1 MCWAD
6 TIKRTIVDWEQGA
19 SAMHAFILTRK
30 LRAVFASG
38 CLLACNVW
46 AQSNIAPGYPERVEG
61 YDRREVAMLPRY
73 CLHTLGFR
81 MARVPGGEDQATT
94 DRWYAFL
101 GPTFNGLHHYCWG
114 MMKTNRAMIL
124 ARTREGRISYLNSAN
139 GEFDYVI
146 QRAPRDFVLL
156 PEIVTKKGENLIHLG
171 RGQVALLVLEE
182 ATKIKPDYWPPYA
195 RMSDYLKDQG
205 DIARAREVL
214 EKGLAAAPDAQALK
228 RRLAE
233 LDQRKDAP
241 AR

>member
-1 MCWAD
+1 MSVAVRYLNSCAVG
-6 TIKRTIVDWEQGA
+6 IGMMVACG
-19 SAMHAFILTRK
+19 SAP
-30 LRAVFASG
+30 RAQDITA
-38 CLLACNVW
+38 
-46 AQSNIAPGYPERVEG
+46 IPGYPASIEA
-61 YDRREVAMLPRY
+61 YDVREIAMLPDYCRY
-73 CLHTLGFR
+73 TQLFR
-81 MARVPGGEDQATT
+81 DSVPGGADQSKAQ
-94 DRWYAFL
+94 RWRAL
-101 GPTFNGLHHYCWG
+101 MGDTFNHLHHYCWG

-124 ARTREGRISYLNSAN
+124 ARTREGRIYYLNSAN